1 MAGWV
6 VEVKKS
12 LCSLFGLAYPQ
23 RMTGDFSDGSDLG
36 KSRFGELPA
45 WQDRFFWHSRVWT
58 PLLSVLLDAS
68 GVHPILGLL
77 SILLQKRHLSV
88 FENAVPRGFFI
99 SNVLNFGC
107 SLFY

>member
-12 LCSLFGLAYPQ
+12 LCSLFGLACPQ

-68 GVHPILGLL
+68 GVHLG
-77 SILLQKRHLSV
+77 SSV
-88 FENAVPRGFFI
+88 N
-99 SNVLNFGC
+99 
-107 SLFY
+107 SLAETSSVGV